1 MKAAD
6 FLQQQAKAMLEDDLA
21 REIVKYARTLGLMR
35 YHTYRSQKSEPG
47 FPDEVL
53 VGRRVLY
60 RELKRS
66 GKNPTPAQQ
75 QWLDRLAAAGQDVGV
90 WRPEDLVSG
99 RILQEMRAA
108 V

>member
-1 MKAAD
+1 MKAAE
-6 FLQQQAKAMLEDDLA
+6 FLQQQARAMREEDLA
-21 REIVKYARTLGLMR
+21 VEVVKYAKVLGLLR
-35 YHTYRSQKSEPG
+35 YHTYRSQRSEPG

-60 RELKRS
+60 RELKRA

-75 QWLDRLAAAGQDVGV
+75 HWLDRLAAAGQDVGV